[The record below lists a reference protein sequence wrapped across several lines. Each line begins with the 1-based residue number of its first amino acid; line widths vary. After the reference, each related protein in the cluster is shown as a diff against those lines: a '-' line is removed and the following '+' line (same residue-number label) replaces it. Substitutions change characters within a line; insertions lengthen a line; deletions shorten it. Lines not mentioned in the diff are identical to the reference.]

1 MFLLKTERIYLID
14 GVDDVFLDVY
24 AIDDKRLAPR
34 DAVLVIPGGGYSY
47 VCLDREGEKT
57 ALAYVARG
65 VNAFELN
72 YRASE
77 KDVFPMHLE
86 YAALAMNYIREHAEE
101 YNVNPERIFA
111 EGYSAGGHLCASL
124 ATMHGF
130 VEKRLGLPENSAR
143 PRGVVLA
150 YPVISAY
157 IPTHGASIANLLN
170 KPFSALTDEERDAYS
185 LEKHVTSETPPAF
198 IWHTA
203 TDKDVPVQGS
213 LKYAMACAD
222 NGVPFTLHVYPYG
235 PHGICLAT
243 DYTSTATP
251 ESTQPLA
258 EGWLDA
264 SIKWM
269 KTI

>member
-14 GVDDVFLDVY
+14 GVDDVFLEVY
-24 AIDDKRLAPR
+24 AVDDKRLAPR
-34 DAVLVIPGGGYSY
+34 DAVLVIPGGGYEF

-72 YRASE
+72 YRAS
-77 KDVFPMHLE
+77 KDDVFPMHLE

-111 EGYSAGGHLCASL
+111 EGYSAGGHLCGAL
-124 ATMHGF
+124 ATMHKF
-130 VEKRLGLPENSAR
+130 AEKRLGLPENAAR
-143 PRGVVLA
+143 PRGVVLS
-150 YPVISAY
+150 YPVITAY
-157 IPTHGASIANLLN
+157 GPTHEQSFANLLN
-170 KPFSALTDEERDAYS
+170 KPFAELTEEEKSLHS
-185 LEKHVTSETPPAF
+185 LERQVTPETPPAF

-203 TDKDVPVQGS
+203 TDGCVPVQGS

-222 NGVPFTLHVYPYG
+222 NGVPFTLHIYPYG
-235 PHGICLAT
+235 PHAICLGT
-243 DYTSTATP
+243 EYVGTP
-251 ESTQPLA
+251 TLDAAQPLA
-258 EGWLDA
+258 EGWFDA

-269 KTI
+269 KTV